1 MIHNNTEAPFT
12 TAAKLRNQDP
22 LVRAELEARI
32 LAKQPHDQIALDM
45 SLPIEAVTAF
55 VLNYFDIR
63 HLLEN
68 PTWVRHYILG
78 GESDHVV
85 DPGDVTKFWHHVAYF
100 YGITFL
106 KPFLCQVTRSTLR
119 REGLIAYLRP
129 SNPLPMR
136 LKCFVARACCPY
148 LRGKRR
154 MTTACDEAARRDWL
168 DCLNWV
174 PTTDPSRVVLVRFY
188 ALLHSNYRKRERRI
202 EEKLKKFERQQFED
216 MRKGVID
223 WE

>member
-32 LAKQPHDQIALDM
+32 LAKQPHDQIAVDM
-45 SLPIEAVTAF
+45 NLPIEAVTAF
-55 VLNYFDIR
+55 ELNYFDIR
-63 HLLEN
+63 HLLDN

-78 GESDHVV
+78 GESDHVL
-85 DPGDVTKFWHHVAYF
+85 DPSDVTKFWHHVAYF

-154 MTTACDEAARRDWL
+154 MATACYEAARKDWL

-174 PTTDPSRVVLVRFY
+174 AEFCGIVGLELPRINPPTVNTGHDSRRLGSASRWGQGKSFQ
-188 ALLHSNYRKRERRI
+188 I
-202 EEKLKKFERQQFED
+202 EYPPRPF
-216 MRKGVID
+216 
-223 WE
+223 